1 MQEKFLFDASSV
13 IYALKLRSLKA
24 LYDNYIQWLTI
35 YEVINA
41 LWKEAILTKAIS
53 PQEASEIVKLFAKTL
68 EFVKMLSPHHYE
80 DEILSTARELNITAY
95 DASYVVLA
103 EKNGLT
109 LVTEDKKLREKAEKL
124 IGVTSLTQ
132 ITSSQG

>member
-1 MQEKFLFDASSV
+1 MRGKPLFDASSV

-24 LYDNYIQWLTI
+24 LYDNYLQWLTT

-41 LWKEAILTKAIS
+41 LWKEAVLTKAIS
-53 PQEASEIVKLFAKTL
+53 MQEASEIVKLFAKTL
-68 EFVKMLSPHHYE
+68 EFTKILSLRPYE

-95 DASYVVLA
+95 DASYIVLA

-109 LVTEDKKLREKAEKL
+109 LVTEDKKLRAKAEK
-124 IGVTSLTQ
+124 IVKAASLTQ
-132 ITSSQG
+132 ITS